1 MYRVLLRGRGDL
13 TEWRDAARAYLAAGI
28 APDRVEWRTMDDTD
42 GLFGLDGNQLP
53 EPVDK
58 PVTQGVP
65 PAFLKLAASVICHS
79 DPTRFSLL
87 YRMLFRMAHGRNFL
101 GMATDPDVVAANR
114 MSKSIG
120 RDYHKMTAF
129 VRFKEIPL
137 PEGVAGRRRFV
148 SWFEPD
154 HFIID
159 RVAPFFQRRFNDMDW
174 LIVTPKGS
182 ASWDGETLR
191 TSDEPAEKP
200 DLRDDTDDLWRT
212 YYANIFNPARL
223 KVKMMMSE
231 MPKKYW
237 KNLPEAE
244 LIPGM
249 IASAEANVIE
259 MGRKAA
265 SEPLAF
271 HHRIQEAAARVPTPE
286 GPTAGTIEALREEA
300 RRCTRCDLHC
310 MATQTV
316 FGEGPVNA
324 KVMIVGEQPGD
335 QEDLAGRPFVGPAGK
350 VFNEAVS
357 AAGIDRTQFYI
368 TNAVKHFKYEPRGKR
383 RIHQKPNMGEVQQC
397 RWWLVQELDLVQ
409 PKLVVAMG
417 ATALFSLTEMRHKL
431 EDVRGR
437 PIAMQNGR
445 MLFVTVHPSYLL
457 RIPDLGRK
465 AEEVARFKE
474 DIVAIGRLA
483 S

>member
-1 MYRVLLRGRGDL
+1 MLRGRGDL

-174 LIVTPKGS
+174 LIVTPRGS

-249 IASAEANVIE
+249 IASAEASVIE

-271 HHRIQEAAARVPTPE
+271 HHRIQEAAARVPMPE

-431 EDVRGR
+431 EDVRSR

-445 MLFVTVHPSYLL
+445 TLFVTVHPSYLL